1 MLWLNLFNIYIKFIK
16 LALIWV
22 QSHRFSSIRFEM
34 TLNFRWT
41 VQLLWWCKNCK
52 NAFFKM
58 NVFWNSYL
66 RGAKKMKERN
76 QSELDKIVFPELYNP
91 FFRFNLSFFIAELH
105 RFLWSLLAGYTLY
118 CLILKATA
126 SSYRVIFL
134 NNWVQKGV
142 PFILIHSWGHY
153 RVYPAK
159 SDQRK
164 RCNSAMEN
172 DKLNLKKVM

>member
-34 TLNFRWT
+34 TLNFRWK

-118 CLILKATA
+118 KQIRNKAGYTA
-126 SSYRVIFL
+126 PRLQVGRGHI
-134 NNWVQKGV
+134 
-142 PFILIHSWGHY
+142 WGLETIWAGAV
-153 RVYPAK
+153 R
-159 SDQRK
+159 SMRK
-164 RCNSAMEN
+164 NM
-172 DKLNLKKVM
+172 K

>member
-1 MLWLNLFNIYIKFIK
+1 MYTSFCYIQAFGLVLATQKPHLFKATCWKWQRKNKFLHLICFDQIFSNIDIEFIK

-22 QSHRFSSIRFEM
+22 QSHRFSSICLEM
-34 TLNFRWT
+34 MLNFRWK

-105 RFLWSLLAGYTLY
+105 RFLWSLLAGYTL
-118 CLILKATA
+118 
-126 SSYRVIFL
+126 
-134 NNWVQKGV
+134 
-142 PFILIHSWGHY
+142 
-153 RVYPAK
+153 
-159 SDQRK
+159 
-164 RCNSAMEN
+164 
-172 DKLNLKKVM
+172 